1 MTSRFRS
8 PYFILAALG
17 LGSLVPYLYALR
29 LQDLRQHTSEFEA
42 AFFAAFVL
50 YAGATVLAMRLRTF
64 SSRALLVSFALATV
78 IQAILIFTPP
88 TLSDDMYRYVWDGR
102 VQAQGIS
109 PYRYPPEAP
118 ELAALRD
125 APVWRFVNRKN
136 AVTVYPPGAE
146 LAYALAW
153 RIWPDSVRWFQMV
166 MALGGLLAG
175 GLLVGLLR
183 DMGRS
188 AARVLI
194 YLWSPLLA
202 FETAHAAHVDGLV
215 LPLLVGAWWARV
227 RERDGLVGVL
237 LGLATAIKFYPAI
250 LLPALWRPR
259 HAQGRWRLPLA
270 FVLTLAACYAPYV
283 IVSGVQVLGYL
294 PNYFRE
300 RFNMG
305 LAGELIPRF
314 IHWGIDPHQG
324 MFVLTAGVLVSL
336 GVWMVLRPAHNGA
349 EALRR
354 CVWLI
359 GAFTLLTQNLFSW
372 YMLWLLPLIALY
384 LRPGRLLGLRADAWT
399 GWWLFCGLVA
409 LSYTFFIDWR
419 PVRAALW
426 AQFLS
431 LYAFLVADAVTR
443 TSAWARRPAGTRPI
457 HRLYE

>member
-8 PYFILAALG
+8 PSFFLAALG
-17 LGSLVPYLYALR
+17 LGSLVPYLYALQ
-29 LQDLRQHTSEFEA
+29 LQDLRQHTAEFEV

-50 YAGATVLAMRLRTF
+50 YAGVTVLALRLGTF
-64 SSRALLVSFALATV
+64 SSRALLASFALATAMQV
-78 IQAILIFTPP
+78 MLIFTPP

-109 PYRYPPEAP
+109 PYRYPPAAR
-118 ELAALRD
+118 ELEALRD
-125 APVWRFVNRKN
+125 APVWRFINRKN

-153 RIWPDSVRWFQMV
+153 RIRPDSVRWFQMV
-166 MALGGLLAG
+166 MALGGLLTG

-183 DMGRS
+183 AMGRS

-202 FETAHAAHVDGLV
+202 FETAHAAHVDGLM

-237 LGLATAIKFYPAI
+237 LGLATAIKVYPAI

-270 FVLTLAACYAPYV
+270 FVLTLVACYSPYV
-283 IVSGVQVLGYL
+283 IVSGTQVLGYL

-305 LAGELIPRF
+305 LAGQLIPRF
-314 IHWGIDPHQG
+314 VQWGIDPHQG
-324 MFVLTAGVLVSL
+324 MFVLTAGVLAML
-336 GVWMVLRPAHNGA
+336 GVWMVLRPAHCGE
-349 EALRR
+349 EAVRR

-384 LRPGRLLGLRADAWT
+384 LQPGRLLGLRADAWT

-419 PVRAALW
+419 PVRAALR
-426 AQFLS
+426 AQFLP
-431 LYAFLVADAVTR
+431 LYAFLIVDAFAHMGA
-443 TSAWARRPAGTRPI
+443 SARRRTWTRPK
-457 HRLYE
+457 RWLFE